1 MRRRI
6 SLSMATIGDPKIIFL
21 DEPTSGLDP
30 KTKREMWK
38 IIKNLKKNRVVI
50 LTTHGM
56 DEADSLADRIVVI
69 NEG

>member
-6 SLSMATIGDPKIIFL
+6 SLSIATIGDPKIIFL